1 MARARTHV
9 QWGSP
14 IIPLPAA
21 LFCGRKLCLSIAS
34 KNRQKA
40 AVAGKRKKDGRSALS
55 KGGMRVAARRSSK
68 PRQPFRKERKEEEE
82 RRALDLA
89 GRRRWTMRGVG
100 SRCHVLRNARTLR
113 RKDLLFY
120 LLPLSSPVLHSKK
133 KDSEGGVIGRLLLF
147 HENGGKGEP
156 FRGREKG
163 ERTEGSVFSNH
174 NEPSGDQATIVHR
187 DLPRRR
193 SANTSCTPCG
203 CYPSFVRL
211 RISFLPIR
219 LSFETNFSNPSVF
232 PINLRPFNPLCFFN
246 ASYFRVDPR
255 SKLSIRYFFS
265 FNLRESRNS
274 VTIRRIDFFEIIRDS
289 WRRSSL
295 SSSILRI
302 FFFSHHC
309 HTHLSNDWAQD
320 ALHSPAINASVS
332 FNLWSWSSNAIR
344 YCTSL
349 HMDTR
354 VRFVNHGDTSG
365 TISTRKVT
373 SSPALGRYIRDTSA
387 KMRRR

>member
-9 QWGSP
+9 QLGSP

-232 PINLRPFNPLCFFN
+232 PINLRLFNPLCFFN

-265 FNLRESRNS
+265 FNLRESRNR

-289 WRRSSL
+289 
-295 SSSILRI
+295 
-302 FFFSHHC
+302 
-309 HTHLSNDWAQD
+309 
-320 ALHSPAINASVS
+320 
-332 FNLWSWSSNAIR
+332 
-344 YCTSL
+344 
-349 HMDTR
+349 
-354 VRFVNHGDTSG
+354 
-365 TISTRKVT
+365 
-373 SSPALGRYIRDTSA
+373 
-387 KMRRR
+387 

>member
-1 MARARTHV
+1 
-9 QWGSP
+9 
-14 IIPLPAA
+14 
-21 LFCGRKLCLSIAS
+21 
-34 KNRQKA
+34 
-40 AVAGKRKKDGRSALS
+40 
-55 KGGMRVAARRSSK
+55 
-68 PRQPFRKERKEEEE
+68 
-82 RRALDLA
+82 
-89 GRRRWTMRGVG
+89 MRGVG

-274 VTIRRIDFFEIIRDS
+274 VTIRRIDSLNPWFVTDLAFFY
-289 WRRSSL
+289 
-295 SSSILRI
+295 
-302 FFFSHHC
+302 
-309 HTHLSNDWAQD
+309 
-320 ALHSPAINASVS
+320 
-332 FNLWSWSSNAIR
+332 SSNFLLFSPLSHPPIERLSPRYTPLACYKCIR
-344 YCTSL
+344 VL
-349 HMDTR
+349 
-354 VRFVNHGDTSG
+354 
-365 TISTRKVT
+365 
-373 SSPALGRYIRDTSA
+373 
-387 KMRRR
+387 